1 MFRFMNDAADCV
13 FCKIVAGKI
22 PAQVVYES
30 RSTLA
35 FLDVA
40 PVAQGHLLLIPKDH
54 YRRLSDMPAEAC
66 ATLAADLPRLARA
79 VLAVTGSSALN
90 LLQNNGR
97 LAGQVVEHVHFH
109 LIPRRADDGLGFR
122 WEAGKYPPGRDL
134 EMAEA
139 YKAALLEA
147 EQKG

>member
-1 MFRFMNDAADCV
+1 MNDNSDCV
-13 FCKIVAGKI
+13 FCNIVAGKI

-40 PVAQGHLLLIPKDH
+40 PVAQGHVLLIPKDH
-54 YRRLSDMPAEAC
+54 YRWLSDMPSQAC

-79 VLAVTGSSALN
+79 VLSVTGASAFN

-97 LAGQVVEHVHFH
+97 RAGQVVEHVHFH
-109 LIPRRADDGLGFR
+109 LIPRRADDGLGYR

-134 EMAEA
+134 EIAEA
-139 YKAALLEA
+139 YKAALVETT
-147 EQKG
+147 K